1 MLTASTRRR
10 LADLIPRLST
20 DHNGERLATVAAIVR
35 VLESNGADL
44 YTLAAIIAG
53 DPLETGATEHPER
66 DAWPEWRQD
75 AETAIVSGLARDQRE
90 RDFLNAL
97 RSWAGDPTPKQ
108 LKWLRDILGRAK

>member
-20 DHNGERLATVAAIVR
+20 DHDGERLATVAAMVR

-44 YTLAAIIAG
+44 YTLAAIVAG
-53 DPLETGATEHPER
+53 DPPETEATEHPER

-75 AETAIVSGLARDQRE
+75 AETAIVAGLARDQRE

-97 RSWAGDPTPKQ
+97 RSWTGDPTPKQ